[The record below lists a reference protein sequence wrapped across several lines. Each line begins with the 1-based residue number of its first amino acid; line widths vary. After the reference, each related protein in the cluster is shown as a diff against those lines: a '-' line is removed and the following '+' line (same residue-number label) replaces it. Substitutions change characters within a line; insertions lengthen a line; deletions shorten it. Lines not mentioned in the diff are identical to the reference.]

1 MKDKERLKITLS
13 PEDRLLLDSL
23 AHRFNRSK
31 SNILHEALN
40 VYASK
45 NKHNLT
51 IIYRMKEEDPK
62 PQTDEQIK
70 HDMEIIKTKWIED

>member
-13 PEDRLLLDSL
+13 PEDRILLDSL
-23 AHRFNRSK
+23 ANRFNRSK
-31 SNILHEALN
+31 SSILHEALI

-51 IIYRMKEEDPK
+51 IIYRMKEENPK
-62 PQTDEQIK
+62 PMTDEEIK
-70 HDMEIIKTKWIED
+70 KEMEIIKTKWLED